1 MYSCAFHFP
10 AVADVMG
17 PLRWPELHKIYEK
30 LLKSQDKKI
39 KITLSESLHEIA
51 KIIGEENTEKYLF
64 RVIDSFFKEK
74 SKFVLN
80 LDDEIKLGIIKHLTE
95 IMQVLSPEK
104 RESLIGVFEEFQKD
118 QKKWRIR

>member
-1 MYSCAFHFP
+1 MF
-10 AVADVMG
+10 
-17 PLRWPELHKIYEK
+17 YEK

-74 SKFVLN
+74 SKFFLN